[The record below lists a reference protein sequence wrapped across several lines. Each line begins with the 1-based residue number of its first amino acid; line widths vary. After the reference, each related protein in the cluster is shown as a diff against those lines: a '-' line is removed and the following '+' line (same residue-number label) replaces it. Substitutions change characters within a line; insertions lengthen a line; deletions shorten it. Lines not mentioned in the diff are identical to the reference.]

1 MFNKYSFQSKK
12 RSVKTL
18 QCIGGLLNLI
28 HSGHWPL
35 GFRTRA
41 HSTKDRSRFGQ
52 TGCNHP
58 SYLSSKTVSLAQ
70 SVNALVQPTTLL
82 KWDEQN
88 ICVGGC
94 CSKQLLILGGNCK
107 NQHMAL
113 MALIGQ
119 STFLHKT
126 VSLWIWTFSRS
137 KNIEAATFNNILY
150 VVVVETLRLHIFFI
164 ALDFPCHLLKLM
176 VNTGEKTLNGFD
188 KTIEWILMS
197 IMCCENINHSDHKVT
212 VAPLHTICI
221 WMHRTLEHCQCH

>member
-58 SYLSSKTVSLAQ
+58 SHLSSKTVSLAQ
-70 SVNALVQPTTLL
+70 SVKCLGPANNPFEVRPTKYVCGWLL
-82 KWDEQN
+82 QQT
-88 ICVGGC
+88 IAH
-94 CSKQLLILGGNCK
+94 IGGNCK

-164 ALDFPCHLLKLM
+164 ALDFPCHLLKSM